1 MSSSRRYI
9 PSQTAPSY
17 SARPNSQHASLLIDS
32 HQQAPSPRFRQRQIT
47 QEDIQALQ
55 LEKQKLIDEKAQL
68 KTKIARLEV
77 QSKRSSRTANTNPQ
91 LLTQLDR
98 EYKSVE
104 HMIMQQR
111 AQINELL
118 MSDNAAQRQELQEEA
133 KIIYQERVRL
143 QDLQLQQQ
151 LALNDARRELQEL
164 LESDGPAVFER
175 QAHRIEQL
183 ELKLHKYE
191 HANKKLAAK
200 VKSLKAKKALEE
212 ESAAGAIGSRA
223 AQIRAQIREAE
234 KATEEIEEKIAQSIE
249 KHKQVMKSLHI
260 SLLQKGMDAPEE

>member
-1 MSSSRRYI
+1 MSRRFA
-9 PSQTAPSY
+9 PSQQGYNDSR
-17 SARPNSQHASLLIDS
+17 SEPNTSRS
-32 HQQAPSPRFRQRQIT
+32 RQRPIT
-47 QEDIQALQ
+47 KDDINELKI
-55 LEKQKLIDEKAQL
+55 ERQKLLDERTQL

-77 QSKRSSRTANTNPQ
+77 QSKRSARTANANPQ

-98 EYKSVE
+98 EYKTVE

-111 AQINELL
+111 AHINELL

-151 LALNDARRELQEL
+151 ITLNEAKKELTEL
-164 LESDGPAVFER
+164 LASDGPAVFER
-175 QAHRIEQL
+175 QAKRIEAL
-183 ELKLHKYE
+183 EEKLRKYE

-200 VKSLKAKKALEE
+200 VKTLKAKKALEE
-212 ESAAGAIGSRA
+212 ESAQGAIGSRA

-234 KATEEIEEKIAQSIE
+234 KATEEIEDKIAQSIE
-249 KHKQVMKSLHI
+249 KHKQVMKSLQI
-260 SLLQKGMDAPEE
+260 SLLQRDMDAPDS

>member
-1 MSSSRRYI
+1 MSRYT
-9 PSQTAPSY
+9 PPRTM
-17 SARPNSQHASLLIDS
+17 SARANRSNSQHTSLLIDS
-32 HQQAPSPRFRQRQIT
+32 HQDPVAPKSRQRPVT
-47 QEDIQALQ
+47 KEDIMELK
-55 LEKQKLIDEKAQL
+55 LERQKLIEERTQL

-77 QSKRSSRTANTNPQ
+77 QSKRSARTATANPQ

-98 EYKSVE
+98 EYKTVE

-151 LALNDARRELQEL
+151 ITLNDAKRELTEL
-164 LESDGPAVFER
+164 LATDGPAVYER
-175 QAHRIEQL
+175 QQKRIEAL
-183 ELKLHKYE
+183 EAKLKKYE

-212 ESAAGAIGSRA
+212 ESASGAIGSRA
-223 AQIRAQIREAE
+223 AQIRAQIRDAE
-234 KATEEIEEKIAQSIE
+234 RATEEIEDKIAKSVE

-260 SLLQKGMDAPEE
+260 SLLQRGMEAPDA